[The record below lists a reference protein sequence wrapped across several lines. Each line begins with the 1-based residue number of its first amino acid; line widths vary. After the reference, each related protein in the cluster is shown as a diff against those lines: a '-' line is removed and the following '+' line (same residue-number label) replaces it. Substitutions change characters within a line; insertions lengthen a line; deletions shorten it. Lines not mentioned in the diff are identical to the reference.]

1 LSNTNGSNNTAIG
14 VDALSNNGD
23 SNNTAVGV
31 GALRN
36 KTTGLA
42 NTALGFEA
50 GINLVA
56 GNDNIYIGSFGPG
69 SPSNESNTIRIG
81 KGFEQKTFIAGINS
95 AMVSGGAVFVNGAGQ
110 LGLQI
115 SSARFKDELKSMDKV
130 SEAVL
135 ALRPVTFRYKNEIDP
150 DCTPQFGLVA
160 EEVERV
166 DPDLVIRDPEGK
178 PYAVRYEAVNA
189 MLLNEFLK
197 EHKTVQELKK
207 EIAALIAKVQ
217 QQDSRIQKVS
227 DQIELRKPAQQLAGN
242 NR

>member
-1 LSNTNGSNNTAIG
+1 
-14 VDALSNNGD
+14 
-23 SNNTAVGV
+23 
-31 GALRN
+31 
-36 KTTGLA
+36 
-42 NTALGFEA
+42 
-50 GINLVA
+50 
-56 GNDNIYIGSFGPG
+56 
-69 SPSNESNTIRIG
+69 
-81 KGFEQKTFIAGINS
+81 
-95 AMVSGGAVFVNGAGQ
+95 MVSGGAVFVNGAGQ